1 MEKEI
6 CRCKR
11 IMLYICTPSTGIANA
26 WLSMLLSSIPHFPKD
41 LVKHHILTTALAK
54 GQLSQT
60 VNSRQ
65 ASCKI
70 IGTLASKFK
79 PHW

>member
-1 MEKEI
+1 MYNAI
-6 CRCKR
+6 
-11 IMLYICTPSTGIANA
+11 LHVCTSFTGIANA
-26 WLSMLLSSIPHFPKD
+26 WLSMLLSCIPHFPKD
-41 LVKHHILTTALAK
+41 LVKHHILTMALAK

-70 IGTLASKFK
+70 IGALASKFE
-79 PHW
+79 PYW